1 MRDKNLNSIFNFERS
16 MKNFIERKLTTI
28 EILRTAVIDSPTFLT
43 DFYFDFPR
51 KLYQIRGLCIIVHYL
66 PDILRYRI
74 ILDLEE
80 RIYKFS
86 LKEQLEL
93 KILLSSKENMIK
105 FLFLTQKY
113 SSHEIFG
120 NIVNDGIK
128 SLKVIRIR
136 RKNLKIVKPIR
147 KRGYDDKGSL
157 RSSDRWLPSFD
168 ISFIERQNQIEK
180 EKYLHQKSLD
190 RIINFLEKIVI
201 DQ

>member
-1 MRDKNLNSIFNFERS
+1 MRDKNLNSIFNFEKS

-43 DFYFDFPR
+43 DFYLEFPR
-51 KLYQIRGLCIIVHYL
+51 KLFQIRGLCIIVHYL

-86 LKEQLEL
+86 LREQLEL
-93 KILLSSKENMIK
+93 KILLSSKENMLK
-105 FLFLTQKY
+105 FLFLTQRY

-120 NIVNDGIK
+120 NIVNDGII
-128 SLKVIRIR
+128 SLSMIRIR

-157 RSSDRWLPSFD
+157 RSFDRWLPSFD
-168 ISFIERQNQIEK
+168 ISFIEKQNQIEK